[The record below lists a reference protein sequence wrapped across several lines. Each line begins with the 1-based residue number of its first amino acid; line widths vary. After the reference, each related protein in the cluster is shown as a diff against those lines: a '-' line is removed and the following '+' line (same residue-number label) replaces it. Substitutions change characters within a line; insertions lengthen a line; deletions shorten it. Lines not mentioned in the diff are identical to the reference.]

1 MTLMN
6 DLVQRIFNAIIKQE
20 GMPEEWTNPGNCRDC
35 PWFPADRDKEGNLT
49 RDYPPTTKGVIT
61 YVKYAN
67 GFWVPRTRGEGIA
80 GGMHVVA
87 LRIAEGQSLVELI
100 TAWAPPGDSNNT
112 AAYIAHVKKWAKI
125 PNKNIPLWN
134 FIETAPK

>member
-35 PWFPADRDKEGNLT
+35 PWFEFSHRLDLT
-49 RDYPPTTKGVIT
+49 GKPVMVRVYPDGSVVT
-61 YVKYAN
+61 YKS

-80 GGMHVVA
+80 GGSHVVA

-112 AAYIAHVKKWAKI
+112 AAYIAHVTKWAKI

-134 FIETAPK
+134 FIETGPK

>member
-20 GMPEEWTNPGNCRDC
+20 GMPADWTNPGNCRDC
-35 PWFPADRDKEGNLT
+35 PWFLAVAGMPRAARL
-49 RDYPPTTKGVIT
+49 YPDGTLVTF
-61 YVKYAN
+61 AN
-67 GFWVPRTRGEGIA
+67 GFWIPRTRGEGIA
-80 GGMHVVA
+80 GGSHVVN

-112 AAYIAHVKKWAKI
+112 AAYIAHVKKWARI
-125 PNKNIPLWN
+125 PNKNVPLWN
-134 FIETAPK
+134 FIETVPKA